1 VSHESVLPRSWLAS
15 LYSPAVWIV
24 LALLVGCSFA
34 LSGIAGLFVA
44 VGAAVAAIFA
54 LVAAKYPALVL
65 SAAVLCLGLMPFI
78 WGIPTGLPPKVFAD
92 ECVLLLYL
100 AVLPLLYLFAARS
113 WRSGFG
119 TLYFCLVVFVCTQ
132 AASLLV
138 ATDLI
143 AARNL
148 IETYVLGSLLLVLFL
163 QEVANTNPETV
174 VTSIV
179 WVTVVIA
186 VLTVV
191 ERIVQRNPIM
201 EHVTDFTYLSPVLAR
216 LTDGVYRPYVTF
228 FHPSEAG
235 TFMALGLPFVIHRWR
250 QRRTIIRVLA
260 LIAITSG
267 LLINATR
274 GVWFAVAI
282 AVLLFVRN
290 AWLIVSVMAPVAI
303 ACGSAA
309 FLAFQSTPFMQRLTD
324 PNNLLS
330 RFVTWGLA
338 VKVFLAH
345 PILGVG
351 HMQFKTVYLDY
362 VQYVS
367 DSAHFDISKV
377 PVADNM
383 YLTTMAEHG
392 ALGLITL
399 LGAFIGAGILLGRS
413 YKKLK
418 AIGLEKEASL
428 ILCAQQALVIY
439 AATGCFADLNQFTK
453 ATKYVFI
460 LVGLGLGVGARYIPR
475 TSDSAT
481 LNPTMERPV
490 LLQDV

>member
-1 VSHESVLPRSWLAS
+1 VSHESVLPRSRLAS
-15 LYSPAVWIV
+15 MYSPAAWTV
-24 LALLVGCSFA
+24 LAVLVGCSFA

-44 VGAAVAAIFA
+44 VAVASVALFAII
-54 LVAAKYPALVL
+54 AAKYPALVL
-65 SAAVLCLGLMPFI
+65 SAAVLCLGLMPFP
-78 WGIPTGLPPKVFAD
+78 WSVLTGLPPKLFAD
-92 ECVLLLYL
+92 ETVLVLYL
-100 AVLPLLYLFAARS
+100 AVLPLLYLFAGRT
-113 WRSGFG
+113 WRSGFRA
-119 TLYFCLVVFVCTQ
+119 LYIFLAVFVCTQ

-138 ATDLI
+138 AADLV

-186 VLTVV
+186 ILTVV

-216 LTDGVYRPYVTF
+216 LTDGVYRPYVSF

-235 TFMALGLPFVIHRWR
+235 TFMALGLPFVVHRWK
-250 QRRTIIRVLA
+250 QRRTVVTSLA
-260 LIAITSG
+260 LIAIAGG

-282 AVLLFVRN
+282 AALLFVRN
-290 AWLIVSVMAPVAI
+290 AWLIVSVMAPMAM

-309 FLAFQSTPFMQRLTD
+309 FLAFQATPFMQRLTD

-330 RFVTWGLA
+330 RFVFWGLA
-338 VKVFLAH
+338 VKIFLAH

-362 VQYVS
+362 VQDLS
-367 DSAHFDISKV
+367 NSAHFDISKIS
-377 PVADNM
+377 VADNM

-392 ALGLITL
+392 ALGLVTL
-399 LGAFIGAGILLGRS
+399 LGALIGAGILLRRS

-418 AIGLEKEASL
+418 AIGLQKEASL
-428 ILCAQQALVIY
+428 VLCAQQAVVIY

-475 TSDSAT
+475 RNDSAT
-481 LNPTMERPV
+481 LKTTTEQPV